1 FWSVVIMNP
10 IEQYYHRTIIM
21 SFDHHECFAKNNAN
35 NAWCEWIKTSNH
47 NNHNEMMTMMM
58 NISTNQLGG
67 SFSNGKPLSFDSRL
81 KILAM
86 SLKGYRPCD
95 ISRRLLISHGCVSKI
110 LAKFNKTGS
119 ILPGTIGGSK
129 PRVSTPLVTKKI
141 NEYKMK
147 NNSLYAWEIREKLL
161 NEQICSGENLPS
173 ISSIN
178 RILRNQSNNQT
189 NHELNWQN
197 QWINWLY
204 MNSNHQQQ
212 KLPTKRDNNILMK
225 NRFQNNIY
233 CSKQAK
239 IKKKKSFL
247 IKDLLESTTTTT
259 TKI

>member
-1 FWSVVIMNP
+1 M
-10 IEQYYHRTIIM
+10 E
-21 SFDHHECFAKNNAN
+21 
-35 NAWCEWIKTSNH
+35 
-47 NNHNEMMTMMM
+47 
-58 NISTNQLGG
+58 
-67 SFSNGKPLSFDSRL
+67 
-81 KILAM
+81 
-86 SLKGYRPCD
+86 
-95 ISRRLLISHGCVSKI
+95 
-110 LAKFNKTGS
+110 
-119 ILPGTIGGSK
+119 
-129 PRVSTPLVTKKI
+129 
-141 NEYKMK
+141 

-212 KLPTKRDNNILMK
+212 KLPSKMDNVSMK

-233 CSKQAK
+233 YSKQAK
-239 IKKKKSFL
+239 IKKRKSFL